1 MTCGGF
7 STGWITAP
15 WRIASGDYVA
25 LRHDTPGE
33 AATATTTLIIGGTAT
48 SFTSSTG
55 SAVTRCDLS
64 TSIAT
69 GTLAATREGLIL
81 LRAMLGLTGTAVT
94 AGTGV
99 TSSWATLRD
108 QFNTY
113 CGTNFQ

>member
-1 MTCGGF
+1 M
-7 STGWITAP
+7 
-15 WRIASGDYVA
+15 
-25 LRHDTPGE
+25 
-33 AATATTTLIIGGTAT
+33 
-48 SFTSSTG
+48 
-55 SAVTRCDLS
+55 TRCDLS

-81 LRAMLGLTGTAVT
+81 LRAMLGLTGAAVT